1 MCGIAGFIDYWE
13 RHPIDPATR
22 GCLLKDM
29 NDVIRHRGP
38 DDDGF
43 FLKDGVALG
52 MRRLAIIDLAGG
64 AQPMSGE
71 DGTVSIVF
79 NGEIYSF
86 QELRPVLEKR
96 GHTFK
101 THSDTETIVHAY
113 EEYGEACVNH
123 LRGMFTFAIWDDKK
137 RAGLHRARSRRQEAS
152 LLHCH
157 DRRHAR
163 VRLRDQVAAR
173 TSGCEARNQPRS
185 GRRVS
190 HARLRSRSA
199 DDFSRRTQ
207 TSARTLPDVLFTDV
221 SRFNST
227 GTSTS
232 NPRSRAN
239 PKIISTSCAPS

>member
-22 GCLLKDM
+22 GCLLKGM

-64 AQPMSGE
+64 AQPISGE
-71 DGTVSIVF
+71 DGTVTIVF

-86 QELRPVLEKR
+86 QELRPVLESR

-113 EEYGEACVNH
+113 EEYGEACVNY

-137 RAGLHRARSRRQEAS
+137 REVYIARDRVGKKPLYYTVTTGGTLVFGSEIKS
-152 LLHCH
+152 LLEHP
-157 DRRHAR
+157 DVKREINR
-163 VRLRDQVAAR
+163 
-173 TSGCEARNQPRS
+173 RS
-185 GRRVS
+185 GRRVF
-190 HARLRSRSA
+190 HARLRSRSTH
-199 DDFSRRTQ
+199 DLSRRTQ
-207 TSARTLPDVLFTDV
+207 TSARTLPDVLFRTSQDSTV
-221 SRFNST
+221 LGLQLRARASRV
-227 GTSTS
+227 
-232 NPRSRAN
+232 N
-239 PKIISTSCAPS
+239 PKIISTSCALS